1 MVISN
6 GWQILSLERQ
16 KLEALAA
23 QNRAPNS
30 LHIYETLP
38 STNQT
43 LWELIKEEIKPGSVV
58 IAAQQTAGRGQRG
71 HQWYSAIGGL
81 YLSYALAPNIPV
93 SQSFQLTL
101 RAAWGIATALK
112 TLGIPVQL
120 KWLNDLVIDRRK
132 LGGILTETKVN
143 KGIIT
148 QAVVGVGI
156 NWANPVP
163 ETGINLNSFIDTIPC
178 LEMLAAVTIQG
189 IEKGIN
195 APIANLILAY
205 EQLLINIGQSVTVGD
220 RTGIIIGITNTCCL
234 RLQVEDGSEIHLKPG
249 SISLGYK

>member
-1 MVISN
+1 MT
-6 GWQILSLERQ
+6 
-16 KLEALAA
+16 
-23 QNRAPNS
+23 NS

-58 IAAQQTAGRGQRG
+58 ITAQQTAGRGQRG

-81 YLSYALAPNIPV
+81 YLSYALAPNIPA

-101 RAAWGIATALK
+101 RAAWGIATTLK

-143 KGIIT
+143 QGIIT

-156 NWANPVP
+156 NWTNPVP
-163 ETGINLNSFIDTIPC
+163 ETGINLSSFIDTIPC

-189 IEKGIN
+189 IERGIN
-195 APIANLILAY
+195 EPVANLIPAY
-205 EQLLINIGQSVTVGD
+205 EQLLINMGQLVTVGD
-220 RTGIIIGITNTCCL
+220 RTGVIIGITNTCAL
-234 RLQVEDGSEIHLKPG
+234 RVRLKDNSEIHLKPG
-249 SISLGYK
+249 SLSLGYN

>member
-1 MVISN
+1 M
-6 GWQILSLERQ
+6 SLERR
-16 KLEALAA
+16 KLEALTAR
-23 QNRAPNS
+23 N
-30 LHIYETLP
+30 LTLYIYEVLP

-43 LWELIKEEIKPGSVV
+43 LWELIKAGIKPGIV

-101 RAAWGIATALK
+101 CAAWGIANALK

-120 KWLNDLVIDRRK
+120 KWLNDLVIDGRK

-143 KGIIT
+143 QGIIT

-156 NWANPVP
+156 NWINPVP
-163 ETGINLNSFIDTIPC
+163 ETGINLSSFIDTIPS

-189 IEKGIN
+189 IERGIN
-195 APIANLILAY
+195 EPVANLIPAY
-205 EQLLINIGQSVTVGD
+205 EQLLINMGQSVTFGD
-220 RTGIIIGITNTCCL
+220 RTGVIIGITNTCCL
-234 RLQVEDGSEIHLKPG
+234 RLQIEDCSEIHLKPG
-249 SISLGYK
+249 SISLGYR

>member
-1 MVISN
+1 MTNDQFPI
-6 GWQILSLERQ
+6 
-16 KLEALAA
+16 
-23 QNRAPNS
+23 PNS
-30 LHIYETLP
+30 LHTYETLP

-43 LWELIKEEIKPGSVV
+43 LWELIKAGIKPGSVV
-58 IAAQQTAGRGQRG
+58 VAGQQTAGRGQRG
-71 HQWYSAIGGL
+71 HQWDSAIGGL

-93 SQSFQLTL
+93 LQSSQLTL
-101 RAAWGIATALK
+101 RTAWGIAAALK
-112 TLGIPVQL
+112 NLGIPVQL
-120 KWLNDLVIDRRK
+120 KWLNDLVINGRK

-143 KGIIT
+143 QGIIT

-156 NWANPVP
+156 NWTNPVP

>member
-1 MVISN
+1 MT
-6 GWQILSLERQ
+6 
-16 KLEALAA
+16 
-23 QNRAPNS
+23 NS

-43 LWELIKEEIKPGSVV
+43 LWELIKNGAKPGSVV

-81 YLSYALAPNIPV
+81 YLSYALAPHMPV

-101 RAAWGIATALK
+101 RAAWGIAIALK